1 MKPNSILEPSKV
13 KGRRILIVSV
23 YVPPFAPFGTI
34 RVPALAK
41 YWIAKG
47 ADVRILASKTSIFP
61 MIDPAPLPSDRIAY
75 VGFGTAPEPAPLE
88 GVQKSYKR
96 WIGEKMPRLLARLQ
110 FLSMQWRDFT
120 MVPDP
125 YTPWISA
132 AVEYGKEWCA
142 NWKPDIIYSSGP
154 PHSSHIVAK
163 RLKKKFNC
171 LWIAEL
177 RDPWSENPYFH
188 FSAPVKWRNQRVERA
203 TLRSASALVTLT
215 RFEQQTFKALYDKPV
230 IFVSN
235 GFSNDIAEKIITTH
249 SNRDEIV
256 ITHAGALYN
265 GRRDPRKLLDALR
278 LLGEDAKFFRLKLIG
293 EPTAAKLLLRDY
305 ADLAPQVDILPH
317 MSHDAVLDVYG
328 QSDILLL
335 LRWDDPRERGFV
347 AGKLFEYIAMQR
359 PILCL
364 GSSLGEAADIIRDNG
379 FGFVAQSTEE
389 AAFAL
394 RGFLETK
401 RRVGSV
407 PILPQ
412 APTKAFAREA
422 QFEQLDRFLDT
433 LSAAAQV

>member
-1 MKPNSILEPSKV
+1 MKPDSHLERSKV
-13 KGRRILIVSV
+13 KGRRILIVSA
-23 YVPPFAPFGTI
+23 YVPPFAPFGSI

-41 YWIAKG
+41 YWLAKG
-47 ADVRILASKTSIFP
+47 ADVRILASKTALFP
-61 MIDPAPLPSDRIAY
+61 LVDPAPLLADKIAY

-88 GVQKSYKR
+88 ASPKPYKR
-96 WIGEKMPRLLARLQ
+96 WISRKMPGLFAKLQ

-125 YTPWISA
+125 YAPWIRV
-132 AVEYGKEWCA
+132 AVEHGKTWCG

-163 RLKKKFNC
+163 RLEKIFNC

-188 FSAPVKWRNQRVERA
+188 FSAPVKWRNQLVERA
-203 TLRSASALVTLT
+203 TLRKATALVTLT
-215 RFEQQTFKALYDKPV
+215 RFEQQMFKSLYGKPV
-230 IFVSN
+230 IYVSN
-235 GFSNDIAEKIITTH
+235 GFSGELADRIVTQK
-249 SNRDEIV
+249 SSRDEIV
-256 ITHAGALYN
+256 ITYAGALYN

-293 EPTAAKLLLRDY
+293 EPKTADAMLVDY
-305 ADLAPQVDILPH
+305 ADLKSQIDIFDH
-317 MSHDAVLDVYG
+317 MSHEAVLDIYG

-335 LRWDDPRERGFV
+335 LRWNDPRERGFV
-347 AGKLFEYIAMQR
+347 AGKLFEYIAARR

-364 GSSLGEAADIIRDNG
+364 GDSLGEAADIIMNNG

-401 RRVGSV
+401 RRIGSV

-412 APTKAFAREA
+412 APTLAFTREA
-422 QFEQLDRFLDT
+422 QFEQLDRLIDT
-433 LSAAAQV
+433 LSSTAQV